1 MKMTSN
7 RFLLG
12 VVLLAVLQ
20 SSSGVGGKQKSDMQP
35 AKSATV
41 ISIGEV
47 TRTLTLVRPDKLSGS
62 ARKLPNGQVAVELP
76 RLSEYS
82 VGTIYEFRADEVLKG
97 NKVVEA
103 GQTIKVLVP
112 GPGNVS
118 DIAAP
123 TSTHPYLL
131 QLALLKD
138 DPEKYVG
145 MVVMDFADPSFGK
158 QQFDVHTTYSIVGY
172 PHGAVPVTE
181 ENKRIIQS
189 IRRDAAKQ

>member
-20 SSSGVGGKQKSDMQP
+20 SSSGVGGRQKSDMQP

-47 TRTLTLVRPDKLSGS
+47 TRTLTLVRPDKLIGS
-62 ARKLPNGQVAVELP
+62 TRNLPNGQVAVELP

-118 DIAAP
+118 DITAP
-123 TSTHPYLL
+123 TSKHPYLL

-138 DPEKYVG
+138 DPEKYVA
-145 MVVMDFADPSFGK
+145 MVVIDLTDPSFGK
-158 QQFDVHTTYSIVGY
+158 QQFDPQTTYVIV
-172 PHGAVPVTE
+172 PDLHGAIPVTE
-181 ENKRIIQS
+181 ENQRLIES
-189 IRRDAAKQ
+189 IRRDAARH